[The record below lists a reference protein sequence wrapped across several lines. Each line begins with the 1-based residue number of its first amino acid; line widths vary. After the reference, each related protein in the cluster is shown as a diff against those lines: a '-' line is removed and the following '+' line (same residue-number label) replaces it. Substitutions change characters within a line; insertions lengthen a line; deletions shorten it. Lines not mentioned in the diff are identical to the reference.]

1 MTTEAEVRMIPL
13 LEGSHKTRNA
23 GSLEKLA
30 KEMNRLSPKVPRGTQ
45 SC

>member
-1 MTTEAEVRMIPL
+1 MTTEAEDRVIPL
-13 LEGSHKTRNA
+13 LEGSHKTRNV